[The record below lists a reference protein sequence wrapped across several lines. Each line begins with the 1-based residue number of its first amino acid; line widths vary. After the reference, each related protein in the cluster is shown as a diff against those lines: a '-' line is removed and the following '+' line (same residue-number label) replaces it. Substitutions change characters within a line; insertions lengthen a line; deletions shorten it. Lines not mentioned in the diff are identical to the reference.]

1 MINLAVIDLKDIV
14 KYLLKITVIIVIVVA
29 LTKFFSSF
37 KTKLNTEKNSLLEC
51 LDTVVPSISTVNKKE
66 TAIAETGKI
75 EPLKMALGI
84 ELGVIDSLK
93 KNEIGTASEANNGTT
108 NEGVNGI
115 VNETGENNIDD
126 EEIQEAETGLK
137 TEVMKNNVPE

>member
-14 KYLLKITVIIVIVVA
+14 KYLIKITVIIVIVVA

-37 KTKLNTEKNSLLEC
+37 KTKLNTEKNPFLEC

-84 ELGVIDSLK
+84 ELGVIDSLEK
-93 KNEIGTASEANNGTT
+93 NGT
-108 NEGVNGI
+108 
-115 VNETGENNIDD
+115 ET
-126 EEIQEAETGLK
+126 
-137 TEVMKNNVPE
+137 KNQRRANRCKKSTLSRIAGARSYNSIR